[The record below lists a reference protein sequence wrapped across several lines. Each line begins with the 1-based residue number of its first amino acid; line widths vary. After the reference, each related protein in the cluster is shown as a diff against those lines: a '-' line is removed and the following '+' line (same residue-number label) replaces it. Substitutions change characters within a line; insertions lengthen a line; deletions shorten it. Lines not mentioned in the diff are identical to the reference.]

1 MSTQGQTVAEANNFL
16 ALEPHL
22 LELITHAVQGLHPAV
37 HVLSSADLADV
48 KESAQKTPAVHLVY
62 GGFRIAED
70 MGASWRLQHKWYAVV
85 VVRNV
90 ATARSGQAA
99 RQDAGPMVARVM
111 DALAGAQ
118 VPGATRALTLA
129 TPPPASYRA
138 GHQYIPTAYEAET
151 IFRKPTPR

>member
-22 LELITHAVQGLHPAV
+22 LALISHAVQDIRPAV

-70 MGASWRLQHKWYAVV
+70 MGASWLLQHKWYAVV

-90 ATARSGQAA
+90 ATQRSGQAA
-99 RQDAGPMVARVM
+99 RQDAGPMVTQVM
-111 DALAGAQ
+111 GVLAGAQ

-151 IFRKPTPR
+151 IFRKPIPR

>member
-1 MSTQGQTVAEANNFL
+1 MSNQGLTVAEANNWL

-22 LELITHAVQGLHPAV
+22 LALIAQAVQGMSPAV
-37 HVLSSADLADV
+37 HVLTSADLADV

-70 MGASWRLQHKWYAVV
+70 MGASWLLQHKWYAVV

-90 ATARSGQAA
+90 ATQRSGQAA
-99 RQDAGPMVARVM
+99 RQDAGPMVTQVM
-111 DALAGAQ
+111 GGLAGAQ

-138 GHQYIPTAYEAET
+138 GHQYIPSAFEAET
-151 IFRKPTPR
+151 IFRKLQNP

>member
-1 MSTQGQTVAEANNFL
+1 MSNQGLTVAEANNWL

-22 LELITHAVQGLHPAV
+22 LALIAQAVQGMSPAV
-37 HVLSSADLADV
+37 HVLTSADLADV
-48 KESAQKTPAVHLVY
+48 KESAQKTPAVHLIY
-62 GGFRIAED
+62 GGYRIAED
-70 MGASWRLQHKWYAVV
+70 LGTAWRLAHKWYAVV

-90 ATARSGQAA
+90 ATQRSGQAA
-99 RQDAGPMVARVM
+99 RQDAGPMVTQVM
-111 DALAGAQ
+111 GVLAGAQ

-151 IFRKPTPR
+151 IFRKPQ